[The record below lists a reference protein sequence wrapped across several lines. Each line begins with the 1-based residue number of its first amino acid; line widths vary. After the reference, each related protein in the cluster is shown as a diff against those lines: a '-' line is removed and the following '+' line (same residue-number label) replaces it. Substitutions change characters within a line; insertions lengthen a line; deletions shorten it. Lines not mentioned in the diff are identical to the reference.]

1 MGPEKFNSDFPLP
14 VFGETTDSVWG
25 LPEPVPST
33 ILFALPDEVMP
44 AQDLLRSALSI
55 VGAEESRFVELDVPL
70 NGPPFAL
77 WVMAIGLADHPI
89 PLIVWC
95 EEIENPGGLP
105 EMAAEARWMVG
116 IQTVLD
122 PERPLAIWS
131 NMASLL
137 NATWPNSVAMLD
149 EETEQWF
156 SRDEI
161 TLRFSTDSSSFD
173 ESVLFRI
180 HAAATHE
187 RPEEGSSVWLRT
199 QGLHRCGRPELEMLE
214 VAGDVLPVA
223 AELLESVAALIVMK
237 GIPDPDVVFEAGMGV
252 TLRLRPWAA
261 QAASLSADSIGNTE
275 HRASMAQTIGGDLTE
290 GRAVLCGHEARG
302 SFGSVYTWPSDIVD
316 RLISGRCALER
327 TPAWSTGRS
336 LQARSMWPRLLEA
349 FVEGQS
355 MSACLAL
362 GDDGDDRLH
371 VWVHVEAASETEV
384 TGTLL
389 QDSDQGRRG
398 DVITSPVAM
407 VIDWAFEHSDT
418 DGGGG

>member
-1 MGPEKFNSDFPLP
+1 MSTEPFNPDFPLP
-14 VFGETTDSVWG
+14 VFGETSSSVWG

-33 ILFALPDEVMP
+33 ILLALPGDTMPDED
-44 AQDLLRSALSI
+44 QLRAALSV

-77 WVMAIGLADHPI
+77 WVMAIGLSEHPI
-89 PLIVWC
+89 PLIAWC
-95 EEIENPGGLP
+95 EKIESPAGLP
-105 EMAAEARWMVG
+105 EIAAGARWMIG

-122 PERPLAIWS
+122 PERPLAVWS
-131 NMASLL
+131 HMASLL
-137 NATWPNSVAMLD
+137 NATWRNSVAMLD

-156 SRDEI
+156 SRDEMAF
-161 TLRFSTDSSSFD
+161 RFSSDSSSFD

-199 QGLHRCGRPELEMLE
+199 QGLHRCGRPEIEMLE
-214 VAGDVLPVA
+214 VSGDVLPVA
-223 AELLESVAALIVMK
+223 AELLESVAGLIVMK

-252 TLRLRPWAA
+252 TLRLRPWAD

-275 HRASMAQTIGGDLTE
+275 HRASMTQSMGGDLTE
-290 GRAVLCGHEARG
+290 GRAVLCGHEPRG

-316 RLISGRCALER
+316 RLISGQCALER
-327 TPAWSTGRS
+327 TPAWSKGRS

-349 FVEGQS
+349 FSGGQS

-371 VWVHVEAASETEV
+371 VWIHVESASETEV

-389 QDSDQGRRG
+389 QNVDQGRRG
-398 DVITSPVAM
+398 DVVTSPVSK
-407 VIDWAFEHSDT
+407 VIDWAFEHHEN
-418 DGGGG
+418 DGGGS

>member
-33 ILFALPDEVMP
+33 ILFALPDEAMP

-275 HRASMAQTIGGDLTE
+275 HRASMAQTIGDDLTE

-418 DGGGG
+418 DGGGR

>member
-44 AQDLLRSALSI
+44 SQDLLRSALSI